1 VSPKAVEQLKYQVK
15 RLSAGDYTGLWLVA
29 KRARELLPDASDDQ
43 IRSLSLSALSD
54 LLRDG
59 TIVVG
64 DPTPGGGFKPWNLT
78 LDQALQRISEEWD
91 ILGHAPT
98 RGGEIADFTTP
109 D

>member
-1 VSPKAVEQLKYQVK
+1 MVEQLKYQVK